1 MNPADPLTPHTK
13 KSSNRLV
20 SSIGHSLRG
29 FRHAV
34 VNERAVQQVTIALLV
49 LVPLSTLLPVS
60 NLEHLL
66 LVLSVM
72 LIVLVELMNSAVETT
87 LDRVSTELHELS
99 KRAKDMASAAVFV
112 AVLMAGLTWAVIAGP
127 LLVKLIRA

>member
-1 MNPADPLTPHTK
+1 M
-13 KSSNRLV
+13 
-20 SSIGHSLRG
+20 
-29 FRHAV
+29 
-34 VNERAVQQVTIALLV
+34 LV

-72 LIVLVELMNSAVETT
+72 LVVLVELMNSAVETT